1 MAVQLTENRAKSA
14 LSVGVANVT
23 LRTHTLGVVADDGAE
38 GVGAT
43 GARARITA
51 LLVDAGKR

>member
-1 MAVQLTENRAKSA
+1 MQLTDNRAKLA